1 MAMRNEKTERIT
13 RIITNNKVPQ
23 VFDIMADHGTAVPRK
38 GAGMGKILR
47 WTRMTLM
54 AGTMLSTILFGGN
67 GLVQAAPPELKGKYE
82 VLKDEHSTHQPGKVK
97 LIEFADFYCP
107 HCHHFDGE
115 GLPILEK
122 EFGKKLETT
131 MVGFPVI
138 RGKLPTPFDMYE
150 QAKLMGKGNEM
161 KKVLFRTIH
170 QDKVTGVLDRSIR
183 EVLIKEVGLD
193 PKAFEEGMASG
204 KPAQLFEEGRK
215 WGERIKLQQTPT
227 ILLDGNIKVEKIDP
241 ENLRLVIQSILD
253 ADGKR

>member
-1 MAMRNEKTERIT
+1 
-13 RIITNNKVPQ
+13 
-23 VFDIMADHGTAVPRK
+23 
-38 GAGMGKILR
+38 MGKIRQWAGVMVIGGL
-47 WTRMTLM
+47 LM
-54 AGTMLSTILFGGN
+54 AAVLSFSRETVG
-67 GLVQAAPPELKGKYE
+67 AAAPELKGKYE
-82 VLKDEHSTHQPGKVK
+82 ILKEERSTHQPGKVK
-97 LIEFADFYCP
+97 LVEFADFYCP
-107 HCHHFDGE
+107 HCHHFDAE
-115 GLPILEK
+115 GLPLLEK

-183 EVLIKEVGLD
+183 EVLIREVGLD
-193 PKAFEEGMASG
+193 PQAFEEGMTSG
-204 KPAQLFEEGRK
+204 KPAQLFEQGRK

-241 ENLRLVIQSILD
+241 ENLKLVIQSILD
-253 ADGKR
+253 ADSKK

>member
-1 MAMRNEKTERIT
+1 MEK
-13 RIITNNKVPQ
+13 V
-23 VFDIMADHGTAVPRK
+23 A
-38 GAGMGKILR
+38 R
-47 WTRMTLM
+47 WTGMTLIT
-54 AGTMLSTILFGGN
+54 GTLLSAVFLSSVGTVF
-67 GLVQAAPPELKGKYE
+67 AATPELKGKYE
-82 VLKDEHSTHQPGKVK
+82 ILKDERSTHQTGKVK
-97 LIEFADFYCP
+97 LVEFADFYCP

-122 EFGKKLETT
+122 AFGKKLETT

-150 QAKLMGKGNEM
+150 QAKLMGKGDEM
-161 KKVLFRTIH
+161 KRVLFRTIH

-215 WGERIKLQQTPT
+215 WGERVKLQQTPT